1 MKISFN
7 YLYAISAF
15 LFLSFSEYL
24 MATGMPYSFARV
36 SKGNGYE
43 IVLSFRLTNVPDEDF
58 AGLGPSP
65 IGSNATAPRLL
76 IKYLD
81 VCLSETEVNCDDGV
95 KYKLRYNG
103 DASIDQTP
111 QLNQLNGYDIVIT
124 STATV
129 REFGF
134 NHVDAVYTIRN
145 LTKEAV
151 KGFQNGTW
159 YLSLSYKVNEVFQN
173 AFLVKQA
180 SVPNRAPLENTVA
193 TAHKGLL
200 ATWQP
205 IIIDTND
212 TANSDKP
219 LGIDYLD
226 GEQGMPT
233 SVSIWT
239 FKDETFGQELQMKR
253 LFDEASPNTQS
264 ATTFGCTIS
273 DNGDGTCNLN
283 CPTITNQDYAYMD
296 KDLILSNASINENEQ
311 FYFSESPVSDSS
323 AILTGLDPSDTYAVI
338 LQYEQSG
345 VVQSSCL
352 TGQPSLD
359 RIFTELTSGTEPE
372 VGNPNC
378 FIATASY
385 GTAQEEK
392 INSLRWF
399 RDNYLLK
406 TSIGKKFVAFYY
418 EKSPKIA
425 DVIRDNSL
433 LKASVRFAL
442 SGPIAYVETL
452 RTNPITT
459 LFFSFLLL
467 FSIPFICMTLI
478 YKKRAL

>member
-1 MKISFN
+1 MKTPLS
-7 YLYAISAF
+7 YLYVATAF
-15 LFLSFSEYL
+15 IFLSFSDYL

-36 SKGNGYE
+36 SKDNGYE
-43 IVLSFRLTNVPDEDF
+43 LILSFRLTNVPDEDF

-103 DASIDQTP
+103 DSSIDQTP
-111 QLNQLNGYDIVIT
+111 QLNQLNDYDIIIS

-129 REFGF
+129 REFNF
-134 NHVDAVYTIRN
+134 NHIDAVYTIRN
-145 LTKEAV
+145 LTEEAV

-173 AFLVKQA
+173 AFLLKQA
-180 SVPNRAPLENTVA
+180 SVPDEAPLENTVS

-200 ATWQP
+200 TTWKP
-205 IIIDTND
+205 IVIDTND

-219 LGIDYLD
+219 LGINFLD
-226 GEQGMPT
+226 GEPGMPT
-233 SVSIWT
+233 NVSIWT
-239 FKDETFGQELQMKR
+239 FREEVFGQELLMKR

-264 ATTFGCTIS
+264 STTFGCTITN
-273 DNGDGTCNLN
+273 NGNGSCTLD
-283 CPTITNQDYAYMD
+283 CPTVTAADEVYLD
-296 KDLILSNASINENEQ
+296 KGLILSNASINENEQ
-311 FYFSESPVSDSS
+311 FYYLQSPVSDSS
-323 AILTGLDPSDTYAVI
+323 AILTGLDPSLTYAIV
-338 LQYEQSG
+338 LQYEDSG
-345 VVQSSCL
+345 VVQTSCL

-378 FIATASY
+378 FIATASF
-385 GTAQEEK
+385 GTAQADK

-406 TSIGKKFVAFYY
+406 TKMGRRFVASYY
-418 EKSPKIA
+418 KHSPKIA
-425 DVIRDNSL
+425 DVIRNNKF
-433 LKASVRFAL
+433 LKASVRVAL
-442 SGPIAYVETL
+442 YGPITYVETL
-452 RTNPITT
+452 KESPIKT
-459 LFFSFLLL
+459 LFFSFFLLL
-467 FSIPFICMTLI
+467 LLPFLAVSSI
-478 YKKRAL
+478 YKKRAS